1 MNTQQIENILVN
13 IANQLSGVTGQMDKA
28 PDYIRRKLYEKVNY
42 NLPLLQEGAALAEKL
57 YTLPG
62 ELMRQY
68 MGQFGSVFGG
78 ASGMERL
85 NSILRNLGR
94 QAGLVDLADKLAAE
108 RRARLDQMANDLTK
122 QYGLAIEALQNKY
135 NIWKDMWQRQFA
147 KEQAARRY
155 AAARAAAASSALR
168 FPLLNTALQEMQKKM
183 QEEGAQQN
191 QGELT
196 NQYVGKSNFKFIP
209 WLINV
214 GRNIVSDKF
223 GSTGVNLYDKAV
235 NFGSNLFKR
244 LGI

>member
-1 MNTQQIENILVN
+1 
-13 IANQLSGVTGQMDKA
+13 
-28 PDYIRRKLYEKVNY
+28 
-42 NLPLLQEGAALAEKL
+42 
-57 YTLPG
+57 
-62 ELMRQY
+62 